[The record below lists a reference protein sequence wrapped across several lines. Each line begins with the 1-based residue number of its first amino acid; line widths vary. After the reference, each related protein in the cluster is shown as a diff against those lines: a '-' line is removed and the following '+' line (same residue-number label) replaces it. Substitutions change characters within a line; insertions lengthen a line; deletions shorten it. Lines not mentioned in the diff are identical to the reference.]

1 MDRIPASTA
10 AVTFHGTPYGV
21 IVARDSHGTQL
32 ATAFNGRDG
41 WAVTRQ
47 HEGRMHQICV
57 ATEED
62 ARTMLRITAEVM
74 AG

>member
-1 MDRIPASTA
+1 MDQPSKTITYA
-10 AVTFHGTPYGV
+10 GTPYGV
-21 IVARDSHGTQL
+21 IVARDSSGTQL

-57 ATEED
+57 ASEED
-62 ARTMLRITAEVM
+62 ALTMLRIAAEVM
-74 AG
+74 SR